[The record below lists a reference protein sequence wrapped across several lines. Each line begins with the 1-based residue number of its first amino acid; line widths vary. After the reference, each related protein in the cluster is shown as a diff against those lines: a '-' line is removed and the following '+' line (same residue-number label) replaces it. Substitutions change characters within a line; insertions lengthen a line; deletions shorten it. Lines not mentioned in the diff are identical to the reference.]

1 MSRTFLLRIATEESI
16 KTKGL
21 VTLSGQNSSKAP
33 QPQAK
38 KAGPSK
44 PKSSS
49 TPSQRKPQTKASNKV
64 DNKKKGKGRAPVK
77 NDPKGKGKARA

>member
-1 MSRTFLLRIATEESI
+1 
-16 KTKGL
+16 
-21 VTLSGQNSSKAP
+21 TLSGQNSSKAP
-33 QPQAK
+33 QPQAR

-77 NDPKGKGKARA
+77 NNDPKGKGKARA